1 MALLI
6 EIRAGRSDAAR
17 PVSAGL
23 EADARRVSW
32 LARYADMSAVGRGA
46 GRGIETRGE
55 EGAGEAAVG
64 VAGLAGW
71 PSVRSSSAKWW
82 ESGRLTTALQ
92 KSAPGGGR
100 RRPVAADGARGWP
113 TAPGGARR

>member
-6 EIRAGRSDAAR
+6 EIRAGRSAAAR

-46 GRGIETRGE
+46 VRGIEPRGE

-64 VAGLAGW
+64 VAGLAGRR
-71 PSVRSSSAKWW
+71 PSAWQGWR
-82 ESGRLTTALQ
+82 
-92 KSAPGGGR
+92 GGGR
-100 RRPVAADGARGWP
+100 RSDRALRSGGNRAA
-113 TAPGGARR
+113 

>member
-6 EIRAGRSDAAR
+6 EIRAGRSAAAR

-32 LARYADMSAVGRGA
+32 LARYADMSAVGRGSGEGNRA
-46 GRGIETRGE
+46 EGRGGGWGGGRRCGR
-55 EGAGEAAVG
+55 AGGVAVG

-71 PSVRSSSAKWW
+71 PSAWQGWR
-82 ESGRLTTALQ
+82 
-92 KSAPGGGR
+92 GGR
-100 RRPVAADGARGWP
+100 RSDRALRSGGNRAA
-113 TAPGGARR
+113 

>member
-6 EIRAGRSDAAR
+6 EIRAGRSAAAR

-46 GRGIETRGE
+46 VRGIEPRGE

-71 PSVRSSSAKWW
+71 RPSVRSSSAEGW

-100 RRPVAADGARGWP
+100 RRPVAADGAR
-113 TAPGGARR
+113 